1 MWPVSATMRG
11 VPYLGHTRIRR
22 NCSWPKP
29 SIRLSRFLMLLRS
42 SSSGRQTAS
51 SLFTGAAGGP
61 QAASTGV
68 PASSSLLKRFLE
80 RDENIKVML
89 PGGRAVAASLAGRDA
104 STDVAVL
111 RFQPDGLSAA
121 ATADSASLRPGHVV
135 LALGNHHVVL
145 RHVLRQLL
153 NIDIEQVGKAPSA
166 QVAVA
171 YEVGGLFTAPA
182 GVFELQAVHE
192 STKPP
197 MVLVLR
203 ADRRLGT
210 LSGYRFFDTLQ
221 IGVDRR

>member
-1 MWPVSATMRG
+1 MSTHHSRPAAD
-11 VPYLGHTRIRR
+11 
-22 NCSWPKP
+22 N
-29 SIRLSRFLMLLRS
+29 LS
-42 SSSGRQTAS
+42 
-51 SLFTGAAGGP
+51 
-61 QAASTGV
+61 
-68 PASSSLLKRFLE
+68 E
-80 RDENIKVML
+80 RDWLFRKGY
-89 PGGRAVAASLAGRDA
+89 PAWCRYAVIQSAISNYLIGCNWR
-104 STDVAVL
+104 SKLVL
-111 RFQPDGLSAA
+111 FV
-121 ATADSASLRPGHVV
+121 GHR
-135 LALGNHHVVL
+135 VVL

>member
-1 MWPVSATMRG
+1 MVAIAIFSADPSERG
-11 VPYLGHTRIRR
+11 WLFRKGYPAWCRYAVIQSAIFNYLIGC
-22 NCSWPKP
+22 NW
-29 SIRLSRFLMLLRS
+29 RS
-42 SSSGRQTAS
+42 KLV
-51 SLFTGAAGGP
+51 LFVG
-61 QAASTGV
+61 
-68 PASSSLLKRFLE
+68 
-80 RDENIKVML
+80 
-89 PGGRAVAASLAGRDA
+89 
-104 STDVAVL
+104 
-111 RFQPDGLSAA
+111 
-121 ATADSASLRPGHVV
+121 
-135 LALGNHHVVL
+135 HHVVL